1 MRNKYNV
8 KDDLSLVIG
17 ESTEAAEDLEKKAS
31 ISLRTIDNILAE
43 STEASYDVLDRL
55 YSYAY
60 DTGYRFNIVKEE
72 IYKENCKN
80 KVLFHGASFEIS
92 EIKSDGSRGNCDFE
106 TGFYL
111 GESYFQ
117 AASFVY
123 DVNKSSIYAFELEL
137 RGLNVIELECD
148 IDWMLLV
155 CHFRKMITEYDN
167 HPIITELI
175 DKIQNADVIIA
186 PIADNKMYNIMKQF
200 GEGDI
205 TTKQAIHSLASS
217 GLGNQYVLKTD
228 KAISKLKEIERIF
241 LSSSER
247 NVIGRQ
253 MEDRGNEIDTK
264 LKLVKRNFRGEG
276 QYIDEL
282 FK

>member
-1 MRNKYNV
+1 
-8 KDDLSLVIG
+8 
-17 ESTEAAEDLEKKAS
+17 
-31 ISLRTIDNILAE
+31 
-43 STEASYDVLDRL
+43 
-55 YSYAY
+55 
-60 DTGYRFNIVKEE
+60 
-72 IYKENCKN
+72 
-80 KVLFHGASFEIS
+80 
-92 EIKSDGSRGNCDFE
+92 
-106 TGFYL
+106 
-111 GESYFQ
+111 
-117 AASFVY
+117 
-123 DVNKSSIYAFELEL
+123 
-137 RGLNVIELECD
+137 
-148 IDWMLLV
+148 MLLV